1 MSRIRGDSTRCP
13 NRPFLIRTIRESL
26 AHAPVMTIGDAPAP
40 ALFNEGDDDTID
52 AQKTVL
58 ADR

>member
-1 MSRIRGDSTRCP
+1 MSRIRGESTRCP

-26 AHAPVMTIGDAPAP
+26 AHAPVTTIGDAPAP

-52 AQKTVL
+52 A
-58 ADR
+58 